1 MRQVIKITLF
11 FAAAMIITQAS
22 MAQEGLQ
29 LSVGHNAATPL
40 GSSFRG
46 YVNKPSFRGLQESML
61 FGINNH
67 LRVGL
72 QSSYNDFYQKYERQ
86 VYKSTDGSD
95 VSTVL
100 SNSLQTVPV
109 FAKGEYSF
117 FNKGFLRPYVGLGT
131 GINFVNYDQFLGG
144 FEYDKHYTK
153 AAFTGD
159 AGLLVP
165 LSRKNNSGF
174 RFSTSYNLMPFNKE
188 GVKNLD
194 SWNVQTGFTVP
205 LK

>member
-1 MRQVIKITLF
+1 MKQVIKITLF
-11 FAAAMIITQAS
+11 FASAIIITQAS
-22 MAQEGLQ
+22 MAQQGLQ
-29 LSVGHNAATPL
+29 VSVNYNASTPL
-40 GSSFRG
+40 GSSFRD
-46 YVNKPSFRGLQESML
+46 YVNKTSFRGLQESVL
-61 FGINNH
+61 FGINSH
-67 LRVGL
+67 FRVGL

-86 VYKSTDGSD
+86 VYKFTDGSD

-100 SNSLQTVPV
+100 SNTLQTVPV

-117 FNKGFLRPYVGLGT
+117 LNKGFLKPYVGLGA

-159 AGLLVP
+159 AGVMVP
-165 LSRKNNSGF
+165 FSRKSNYGF
-174 RFSTSYNLMPFNKE
+174 RLSTSYNLMPFNKE

-194 SWNVQTGFTVP
+194 SWNVQTGFTIP
-205 LK
+205 LN